1 MSKNVGRVVIAAVVA
16 LMLFYVAVTAVLRFG
31 QRSEPAE
38 PQAVQPSTEASEQPN
53 LPAAGPATAEQSES
67 SGSSESPSPSAS
79 QGAESES
86 SGSSESPSASQDA
99 EDEFEATAAEIHAE
113 LDPDREDAEQ
123 TAEAWLTA
131 YGTRDEGDERLWEDT
146 ASDWTSDDL
155 MDELSEAGDG
165 EVASRAPTRVQEI
178 TIEDQIPD
186 WGPDTPIRWSHQV
199 RVTLVDENGD
209 KFDNSYRIQAQRG
222 DEGWTLTNAS
232 FVGITVDDPQGESD
246 DGGE

>member
-31 QRSEPAE
+31 QRSEPAD
-38 PQAVQPSTEASEQPN
+38 PQAGQPSTEASEQPN

-67 SGSSESPSPSAS
+67 SGSSESPSPS
-79 QGAESES
+79 
-86 SGSSESPSASQDA
+86 PSASQDA
-99 EDEFEATAAEIHAE
+99 EDEFDATAAEIHAD

>member
-31 QRSEPAE
+31 QRSEPAD
-38 PQAVQPSTEASEQPN
+38 PQAGQPSTEASEQPN

-67 SGSSESPSPSAS
+67 SGSSESPS
-79 QGAESES
+79 
-86 SGSSESPSASQDA
+86 ASQDA
-99 EDEFEATAAEIHAE
+99 EDEFDATAAEVHAD